1 METRTFAQKAIFNKI
16 GEKRKASRVIQDV
29 DGYVIEP
36 GYIEHVDYSE
46 GSPCPQE

>member
-1 METRTFAQKAIFNKI
+1 MNAMTFAQEAILNKI
-16 GEKRKASRVIQDV
+16 GNKRRTSRVIQDV

-36 GYIEHVDYSE
+36 EYIEHVEYSE